1 MSITMTPIL
10 ETREVLKSKLQ
21 HCTDGNY
28 YSQIWN
34 PNKGMIIEKIVDRNN
49 MVHYLPKMIKIELQD
64 VQNELFEK
72 DGVPIETISEE
83 DKWTKSVDE
92 LRQMEKD
99 IHNKVLI
106 TLRAV
111 VDEVL
116 KEIKNV

>member
-34 PNKGMIIEKIVDRNN
+34 PGKGMVIEKVVDTNN
-49 MVHYLPKMIKIELQD
+49 MVHYLPKIIKIELQD

-72 DGVPIETISEE
+72 YGVPIETISEE
-83 DKWTKSVDE
+83 DKWTKSGDE

-99 IHNKVLI
+99 IHNRVIISLKTI
-106 TLRAV
+106 

-116 KEIKNV
+116 KEINE

>member
-21 HCTDGNY
+21 YCTDGNY

-34 PNKGMIIEKIVDRNN
+34 PNKGMIIEKVVDRNN
-49 MVHYLPKMIKIELQD
+49 MVHYLPKIIKIELQD
-64 VQNELFEK
+64 VQNELFVK
-72 DGVPIETISEE
+72 YGVPIETISEE
-83 DKWTKSVDE
+83 DKWTKSGDE

-99 IHNKVLI
+99 IHNRVLI
-106 TLRAV
+106 TLKAI

-116 KEIKNV
+116 KEINE